1 MTDVMSRLAAAL
13 ADRYRIE
20 RQLGQGG
27 MATVYLARDLRHDRE
42 VAIKVVHPD
51 LGAVLGAERFLAEI
65 KTTARLQHPHILALL
80 DSGRAAGPP
89 GGSGADDL
97 LYYVM
102 PYVQGESLRDR
113 LVRDRQ
119 LPVPEAVR
127 IAREVASALDYA
139 HRQGVIHRD
148 IKPENI
154 LLQDGQALV
163 ADFGIALAVQTAGGE
178 RMTQTGLSLG
188 TPSYM
193 SPEQAMGE
201 RAIDAR
207 SDIYALGAVTYEM
220 LTGEPPFTGATVQ
233 AIVAKV
239 MSERP
244 TPIRTVRDT
253 VPEPVEDAVLT
264 ALAKLPADRFATP
277 AEFASALDGRA
288 VGRSDGQTRRS
299 RSLPSNQP
307 TIRLLLGGLLGLGA
321 LAAWGWFRP
330 SAGGPKSVSRQ
341 QVVLWKSRLPSPLDP
356 GAAVVGSQ
364 FAIAP
369 DGSSIVFS
377 DSGRAGLQLWRKP
390 REAAIAV
397 PIEGT
402 DGAVSPFFSPDGKWI
417 GYHTLAGQVRKVA
430 VDGGGSVTLAEDGR
444 ADYKAA
450 AWLDDGTIVYSGV
463 NGTIGRVPAGGGPA
477 TKLQIARQADG
488 PGATTL
494 VGSDSP
500 TFGPLPGSRGF
511 LVTDCGGNCSL
522 GTAVYVVRFDS
533 DTARLLV
540 PDAAGAWYAPTG
552 HLLYTARE
560 GGLYAAPFDLDRM
573 EVTGGAIPVL
583 EGVEATQFTFSASGA
598 ALYSVDATTE
608 APSELV
614 WVTRDGRSEPVDS
627 SWRGRFDYPA
637 ISPDGKALA
646 VSLRSG
652 KTNLW
657 IRRDDGTRQQVIA
670 EGVANWRPTWF
681 PDGQSLAFTS
691 FRDGR
696 LSSRSGVALQVRA
709 DGVGGAGVL
718 VEHPWSVWEVE
729 LSQDGEWV
737 VFRSDEEGSNAN
749 VRARRRRGD
758 TTSVPL
764 LTSDALET
772 AIALSP
778 DGRWLAYSSDE
789 AGGVREIYV
798 ASFPDMQSRQ
808 LLSRG
813 GGIMP
818 RWSRDGRELFFV
830 SQGYLM
836 SAAVTPGPAFS
847 TGTPRPLF
855 SMAGFRE
862 ARNRPQYDVA
872 PDRQRFVMLRESG
885 TSASRLFYVENWL
898 AELRAK
904 LNP

>member
-1 MTDVMSRLAAAL
+1 MTDGMRHLAAAL

-65 KTTARLQHPHILALL
+65 KTTARLQHPHILPLL
-80 DSGRAAGPP
+80 DSGRAGGPTD
-89 GGSGADDL
+89 GRVDEH

-102 PYVQGESLRDR
+102 PYIQGESLRDR

-119 LPVPEAVR
+119 LPVAEAVR

-163 ADFGIALAVQTAGGE
+163 ADFGIALAVQTAGGT

-201 RAIDAR
+201 RAVDAR

-264 ALAKLPADRFATP
+264 ALAKLPADRFAT
-277 AEFASALDGRA
+277 AGEFSAALDGPT
-288 VGRSDGQTRRS
+288 GRRTGGQSPRRLIRPS
-299 RSLPSNQP
+299 ARLPVL
-307 TIRLLLGGLLGLGA
+307 TGALVLATA
-321 LAAWGWFRP
+321 LAAWGWLRP
-330 SAGGPKSVSRQ
+330 SGGDPAVSRQ

-356 GAAVVGSQ
+356 GAPVVSSQ

-369 DGSSIVFS
+369 DGSSIVYS
-377 DSGRAGLQLWRKP
+377 DSGKAGLQLWRKA
-390 REAAIAV
+390 REAAAAV

-402 DGAVSPFFSPDGKWI
+402 DGAVAPFFSPDGNWI
-417 GYHTLAGQVRKVA
+417 GYHTLAGQVRKVS
-430 VDGGGSVTLAEDGR
+430 VGGGGSVTLAEDAR

-450 AWLDDGTIVYSGV
+450 AWLDDGTIVYSAV
-463 NGTIGRVPAGGGPA
+463 NGMIGRVPAGGGPV
-477 TKLQIARQADG
+477 TKLQIARA
-488 PGATTL
+488 GATTAPATSTL

-500 TFGPLPGSRGF
+500 TFAPLPGSRGI

-522 GTAVYVVRFDS
+522 GTSIYVVRFDS
-533 DTARLLV
+533 DSARLLI

-560 GGLYAAPFDLDRM
+560 GGLFAAPFDLDRM
-573 EVTGGAIPVL
+573 ELTGGAIPVL
-583 EGVEATQFTFSASGA
+583 EGVEAMQFALSASGA

-637 ISPDGKALA
+637 ISPDGKSLA

-696 LSSRSGVALQVRA
+696 LSSRSGVVLQVRA
-709 DGVGGAGVL
+709 DGLGGASPL
-718 VEHPWSVWEVE
+718 VEHSWSVWEVE

-737 VFRSDEEGSNAN
+737 VFRSDEEGSNSN
-749 VRARRRRGD
+749 VRARRRGD

-764 LTSDALET
+764 LTGDATET

-778 DGRWLAYSSDE
+778 DGRWLAYTSDE

-798 ASFPDMQSRQ
+798 ASFPDMQSRR
-808 LLSRG
+808 LVSRG

-818 RWSRDGRELFFV
+818 RWSRDGRELFFA
-830 SQGYLM
+830 SQGHLM
-836 SAAVTPGPAFS
+836 AVAVTPGPAF
-847 TGTPRPLF
+847 TGGTPRPLF

-872 PDRQRFVMLRESG
+872 PDGQRFVMIRESG
-885 TSASRLFYVENWL
+885 TTASRVFYVENWMT
-898 AELRAK
+898 ELKAK
-904 LNP
+904 LAKR